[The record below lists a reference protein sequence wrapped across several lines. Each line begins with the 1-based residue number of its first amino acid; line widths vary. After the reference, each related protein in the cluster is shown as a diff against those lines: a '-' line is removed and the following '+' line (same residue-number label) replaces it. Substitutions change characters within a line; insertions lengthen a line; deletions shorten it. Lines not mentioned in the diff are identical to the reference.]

1 MLSNFQIFPFKYY
14 RYDIAANTYSLSE
27 AYSFYVGPIPQFFL
41 HPFINLVIFNFLF
54 VKIVFYFPNILQI
67 YFFYFYE
74 YFGNAQLSLSFLYQ
88 EINKK

>member
-14 RYDIAANTYSLSE
+14 RYDIAAKTYSLSE

-67 YFFYFYE
+67 LHIFLIFMNILAMHNYHYHFY
-74 YFGNAQLSLSFLYQ
+74 
-88 EINKK
+88 IKR